1 MHTFYSGYGS
11 CSVPPSQHFHILQS
25 ISHLSVDRN
34 ENEKMWVLLIK
45 IVVTKYPRDK
55 WYQFNAGNILRIQ
68 QREGKTITGI
78 SPTVSK
84 HPTLTLW
91 VHCSLSLISNTKSAR
106 SLNTF
111 NTTSALN
118 TNIFITSAHTLYAL
132 TLWEHSVFS
141 PSTPRVKSPLRLSN
155 SNTLDAPSLH
165 LSNTVSAVCPYTFNT
180 VNLLSLQQ

>member
-68 QREGKTITGI
+68 PREGKTITNI
-78 SPTVSK
+78 CLMSFCQQTSTWTTPSIELQRVVSRQ
-84 HPTLTLW
+84 
-91 VHCSLSLISNTKSAR
+91 A
-106 SLNTF
+106 
-111 NTTSALN
+111 
-118 TNIFITSAHTLYAL
+118 
-132 TLWEHSVFS
+132 
-141 PSTPRVKSPLRLSN
+141 
-155 SNTLDAPSLH
+155 
-165 LSNTVSAVCPYTFNT
+165 VSAVSQCRRRPREARLYWCFPLAADKLRGTSELLENFWQPDKKG
-180 VNLLSLQQ
+180 NLKSF

>member
-1 MHTFYSGYGS
+1 MVSTSPHFSINLWAASG
-11 CSVPPSQHFHILQS
+11 QK
-25 ISHLSVDRN
+25 
-34 ENEKMWVLLIK
+34 KMWVLLIK

-68 QREGKTITGI
+68 QREGKTITRI
-78 SPTVSK
+78 SPAVSK

-118 TNIFITSAHTLYAL
+118 TNIFITSVLCTHSLC
-132 TLWEHSVFS
+132 LWEHSVFS

-165 LSNTVSAVCPYTFNT
+165 LCECS
-180 VNLLSLQQ
+180 LSLHLQHCKFTQSPTIECTYSLYLR